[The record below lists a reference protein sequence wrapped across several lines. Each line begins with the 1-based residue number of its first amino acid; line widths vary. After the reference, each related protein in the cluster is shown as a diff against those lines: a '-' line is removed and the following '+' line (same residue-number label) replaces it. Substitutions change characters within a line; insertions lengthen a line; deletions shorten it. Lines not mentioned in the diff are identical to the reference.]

1 MDDLI
6 SRQKLIKEIENIT
19 CQRERNSY
27 LYRMLMKLVV
37 EAPVEKLQQEDK
49 RD

>member
-6 SRQKLIKEIENIT
+6 SRQKLIEEFKKLT
-19 CQRERNSY
+19 CPREQNSY

-37 EAPVEKLQQEDK
+37 EAPKEKPQQERK
-49 RD
+49 

>member
-6 SRQKLIKEIENIT
+6 SRQKLIEEFKKLT
-19 CQRERNSY
+19 CPREQNSY

-49 RD
+49 